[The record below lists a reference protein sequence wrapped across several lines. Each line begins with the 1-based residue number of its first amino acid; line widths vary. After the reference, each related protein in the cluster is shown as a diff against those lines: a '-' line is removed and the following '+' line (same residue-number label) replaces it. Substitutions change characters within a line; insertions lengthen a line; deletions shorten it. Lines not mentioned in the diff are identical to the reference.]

1 VLAACFLSISAIQ
14 KFMQWFV
21 DRFGVSEA
29 NTNLSLALAD
39 AREAGQGPAVK
50 KQLVALIVRLGFK

>member
-1 VLAACFLSISAIQ
+1 
-14 KFMQWFV
+14 MQWFV